1 MHRSTIA
8 ELCSTSLFYLWKNQY
23 IISCEG
29 WSTLNFHQQ
38 CLETSNFSTH
48 LSLFSFFWISVNLMD
63 LNWHLTGALICIS
76 LKNNNIE
83 HNFMFFLVICLL
95 FWEKCLF
102 KLFAHILTGLFVF
115 LLLSH
120 NSFIFF
126 FLHIAATRPS
136 SEILFANTFSHFMG
150 SPFNCLIMS
159 FDVQNFLIYKVPFYI
174 LLFCALGATF
184 KIPLPNSRTW
194 RFVLFF
200 L

>member
-8 ELCSTSLFYLWKNQY
+8 ESCSTSLFYLWKNQY

-48 LSLFSFFWISVNLMD
+48 LSLFSFFWISINLMD

-83 HNFMFFLVICLL
+83 HIFMFFLVICLL
-95 FWEKCLF
+95 LWEKCLF
-102 KLFAHILTGLFVF
+102 KLFTHILIGLFVF

-120 NSFIFF
+120 NSFFFNILQLLDPYQRYYLLILSPTSWVVPSIAWSCPLMYKIF
-126 FLHIAATRPS
+126 
-136 SEILFANTFSHFMG
+136 
-150 SPFNCLIMS
+150 
-159 FDVQNFLIYKVPFYI
+159 
-174 LLFCALGATF
+174 
-184 KIPLPNSRTW
+184 
-194 RFVLFF
+194 
-200 L
+200 